1 MEDRYAYLCDTHK
14 CDNCSFPKCSHTT
27 DENHRLHKE
36 GTEMRLMYS
45 SDGVD
50 YYMEFVKHPFLDKK
64 FKVKENNDDLAR

>member
-14 CDNCSFPKCSHTT
+14 CYNCSFPKCSHTT

-45 SDGVD
+45 SDDVD

-64 FKVKENNDDLAR
+64 FNVKENKDDLAR